1 MADTLIAG
9 TTLVEKESRS
19 AGDVPIGGVIQWAK
33 DLSGGVNT
41 FPDNFIEANG
51 QAITDPLSQYN
62 GSNAPN
68 LNTRQWTNG
77 GIGWIAVNPDTDTFR
92 YGSTNGTI
100 ISDGASIEFVAQV
113 NLPDGVIITE
123 AEVFGNISDETWFL
137 KRELVA
143 SSTDPSTLAS
153 ANLNT
158 ADTSIIN
165 ATVDNTLYKYFLFS
179 SSLDTTDSIFGAKI
193 TYTSEKDSIWLI
205 RIK

>member
-19 AGDVPIGGVIQWAK
+19 SGDVPVGGTIQWAK

-68 LNTRQWTNG
+68 LNTKYVTIGAAAFTTSSADVDNMAMTIPKYTVTAGTVSIVANIQIPNG
-77 GIGWIAVNPDTDTFR
+77 AIVTGATIFGSFNESWVLTRVTVADGTEAVMATAAQGVEDTT
-92 YGSTNGTI
+92 
-100 ISDGASIEFVAQV
+100 ISDATIDNSLYAYIFSVTDIDAAEFVYGA
-113 NLPDGVIITE
+113 
-123 AEVFGNISDETWFL
+123 NI
-137 KRELVA
+137 
-143 SSTDPSTLAS
+143 
-153 ANLNT
+153 
-158 ADTSIIN
+158 
-165 ATVDNTLYKYFLFS
+165 KYES
-179 SSLDTTDSIFGAKI
+179 P
-193 TYTSEKDSIWLI
+193 KDQIWLI